1 MFFKKT
7 IAFYLNN
14 SYNIEKNLKR
24 KGSKK
29 MNKIVKNKNFLEL
42 YINKETPYKFDINTG
57 ILYGIKGQPLKN
69 PPKGLKTILEQNSKS
84 SNVINYICYTHR
96 KHGVSYTD
104 FNNYADELK
113 LCDRLDSINYKVQ
126 YIQYLNQREID
137 FINKNFKKFVSW
149 LKDRPEHN
157 NSIDTFVNEIKVEI
171 FLEEMSVQIDEHF
184 TEEMAKWCCRTNFNK
199 EEMRWVI
206 YYLSRGLWEFYEN
219 EEYYLEK
226 KLRKYF
232 RYVKEN
238 NSKCEKGDFIK
249 NYVKEKRVY
258 ELNKKKIDSQKLYEN
273 QIKKKEILSFEYENL
288 EVIVPTSAEEFKEE
302 AEQQSNCVARIYL
315 PRVINGELNIV
326 FIRKKEELNKSYITC
341 EVRNGIIYQY
351 LTRFNQ
357 TPYEEE
363 AIKFKKIYQE
373 YLNEN
378 WE

>member
-1 MFFKKT
+1 
-7 IAFYLNN
+7 
-14 SYNIEKNLKR
+14 
-24 KGSKK
+24 

-84 SNVINYICYTHR
+84 SNVIKYICYTHSMR
-96 KHGVSYTD
+96 GVSYVD
-104 FNNYADELK
+104 FNNYTDELR
-113 LCDRLDSINYKVQ
+113 LCDRLDSINYKVE
-126 YIQYLNQREID
+126 YISYLTPRNIY

-157 NSIDTFVNEIKVEI
+157 NSIDTFIDEFELEV

-238 NSKCEKGDFIK
+238 NSKCEKGDFVK

-258 ELNKKKIDSQKLYEN
+258 ELNKKKIDKQKLYEN
-273 QIKKKEILSFEYENL
+273 QMKKKEILSFEYENL
-288 EVIVPTSAEEFKEE
+288 EVIIPTSAEEFKEE

-315 PRVINGELNIV
+315 PKVINGELNIV

-341 EVRNGIIYQY
+341 EIRDGYIYQY

-357 TPYEEE
+357 IPYEEE

>member
-1 MFFKKT
+1 
-7 IAFYLNN
+7 
-14 SYNIEKNLKR
+14 
-24 KGSKK
+24 

-69 PPKGLKTILEQNSKS
+69 SPKGLNVVLKQNSKN
-84 SNVINYICYTHR
+84 SNIIGYIWHQHCAN
-96 KHGVSYTD
+96 GISYTQ
-104 FNNYADELK
+104 FNEHADELK
-113 LCDRLDSINYKVQ
+113 LYDRLDSLNYKVRCFSF
-126 YIQYLNQREID
+126 LSQREIE
-137 FINKNFKKFVSW
+137 FLNKNFKRFVNW
-149 LKDRPEHN
+149 LKDRPEHA
-157 NSIDTFVNEIKVEI
+157 NSIHAFIDEIKMEV
-171 FLEEMSVQIDEHF
+171 FSEEMNVQIDEHF
-184 TEEMAKWCCRTNFNK
+184 TEEMAKWCWKTNFNK

-206 YYLSRGLWEFYEN
+206 YYLTRGLWEFYEN
-219 EEYYLEK
+219 EGYYIEK

-232 RYVKEN
+232 HYVKEN

-249 NYVKEKRVY
+249 NYVKEKRAY

-273 QIKKKEILSFEYENL
+273 QMKKKEILSFEYENL

-302 AEQQSNCVARIYL
+302 AQQQSNCVARIYL
-315 PRVINGELNIV
+315 PKVIDGELNIV

-341 EVRNGIIYQY
+341 EVRDGHIYQY

-357 TPYEEE
+357 IPHEEE

-378 WE
+378 WEQTYIKIENRLV

>member
-1 MFFKKT
+1 
-7 IAFYLNN
+7 
-14 SYNIEKNLKR
+14 
-24 KGSKK
+24 

-57 ILYGIKGQPLKN
+57 ILYGIKGQPLKSS
-69 PPKGLKTILEQNSKS
+69 PKGLNVILKQNARN
-84 SNVINYICYTHR
+84 SNVINYIWCKHHKNGVPYTEL
-96 KHGVSYTD
+96 
-104 FNNYADELK
+104 NEYAEELK
-113 LCDRLDSINYKVQ
+113 LFDRLDSINYKVQ
-126 YIQYLNQREID
+126 YIDSLNQSHIE
-137 FINKNFKKFVSW
+137 FLNKNFKKFVNW
-149 LKDRPEHN
+149 LKDRTEYN
-157 NSIDTFVNEIKVEI
+157 NSISTFVSEYTMEC
-171 FLEEMSVQIDEHF
+171 FLEEMNLQIDEHF

-249 NYVKEKRVY
+249 NYLKEKRVY

-273 QIKKKEILSFEYENL
+273 QMNKKEILSFEYENL
-288 EVIVPTSAEEFKEE
+288 EVIIPTSAEEFKEE
-302 AEQQSNCVARIYL
+302 AKQQSNCVARIYL

-357 TPYEEE
+357 TPYDEE